1 MAATMC
7 LKDPGAAS
15 QCRHGGD
22 KNDIC
27 MWKYLIEK
35 EFRQFFRDPM
45 LPRIV
50 IVFPLLMMLVFPFAA
65 NMEVKD
71 INLVVVDSDRTDISA
86 ELIEKCTG
94 SGYFRLKAVCD
105 DPREAQEM
113 MDRNAV
119 DAILTIG
126 QGFSRSMAT
135 GEDIPVGIKV
145 NTVNG
150 TKGSISSQYLSDCI
164 MLFMRQFSVSG
175 PSVASAQA
183 SVPQSASAP
192 VIDAAPKYYYNP
204 YMDYKVFMVPA
215 LMVIAVTMV
224 TGFFPALNI
233 VGEKEAGTIEQMNVS
248 PVSKTAFIVCKM
260 IPYWVITFFM
270 LGMCLLIAWLVF
282 GYVCRGSLWGIV
294 LFTVLHIM
302 VTAGLG
308 LLISSYSENAQ
319 QAMFIMMFFVLIF
332 MLMSGVFTPVSSM
345 PAWARAITYAN
356 PLRYYADAMRAIF
369 LKGSSVAE
377 LWYDAAG
384 LLTIG
389 AAVLFW
395 AVRSYRKTS

>member
-1 MAATMC
+1 
-7 LKDPGAAS
+7 
-15 QCRHGGD
+15 
-22 KNDIC
+22 

-35 EFRQFFRDPM
+35 EFKHFFRDPM

-50 IVFPLLMMLVFPFAA
+50 IVFPIVMMLVFPFAA
-65 NMEVKD
+65 NMEVRN
-71 INLVVVDSDRTDISA
+71 INLVVVDNDRTDLSA
-86 ELIEKCTG
+86 ELVEKCTE
-94 SGYFRLKAVCD
+94 SGYFRLKEVCS
-105 DPREAQEM
+105 DPRKAQEM
-113 MDRNAV
+113 MDKNTV

-126 QGFSRSMAT
+126 QGFSRSIVT
-135 GEDIPVGIKV
+135 GDGFPVGIKV

-150 TKGSISSQYLSDCI
+150 TKGSIGSQYLSNCI
-164 MLFMRQFSVSG
+164 MLFMQSHSDGGSSLQDASSG
-175 PSVASAQA
+175 A
-183 SVPQSASAP
+183 

-215 LMVIAVTMV
+215 LIVIAVTMV

-248 PVSKTAFIVCKM
+248 PISKTSFIVCKM

-282 GYVCRGSLWGIV
+282 GYVCKGSLWGVV

-308 LLISSYSENAQ
+308 LLISNYSENAQ

-345 PAWARAITYAN
+345 PEWAQVITYAN
-356 PLRYYADAMRAIF
+356 PLRYYADAMRSIF
-369 LKGSSVAE
+369 LKGSSVADV
-377 LWYDAAG
+377 WYDAAG
-384 LLTIG
+384 LLAIG
-389 AAVLFW
+389 SAALTW
-395 AVRSYRKTS
+395 AILSYRKTS

>member
-1 MAATMC
+1 
-7 LKDPGAAS
+7 
-15 QCRHGGD
+15 
-22 KNDIC
+22 

-65 NMEVKD
+65 NMEVKN
-71 INLVVVDSDRTDISA
+71 INLVVVDNDRTDISA

-94 SGYFRLKAVCD
+94 SGYFRLKAVCS

-113 MDRNAV
+113 MDRNTV

-126 QGFSRSMAT
+126 QGFSRDMVT
-135 GEDIPVGIKV
+135 GEDFPVGIKV

-150 TKGSISSQYLSDCI
+150 TKGSIGSQYLSDCI
-164 MLFMRQFSVSG
+164 MLFMKQFAGDGSSSPQTTSG
-175 PSVASAQA
+175 
-183 SVPQSASAP
+183 P
-192 VIDAAPKYYYNP
+192 VIDAVPKYYYNP

-282 GYVCRGSLWGIV
+282 GYVCRGSLWGVV

-369 LKGSSVAE
+369 LKGSSVAD

-384 LLTIG
+384 LLAIG
-389 AAVLFW
+389 VTVLFW

>member
-1 MAATMC
+1 MTA
-7 LKDPGAAS
+7 KK
-15 QCRHGGD
+15 R
-22 KNDIC
+22 IC

-65 NMEVKD
+65 NMEVKN
-71 INLVVVDSDRTDISA
+71 INLVVVDNDRTDISA

-94 SGYFRLKAVCD
+94 SGYFRLKAVCS

-113 MDRNAV
+113 MDRNTV

-126 QGFSRSMAT
+126 QGFSRSIVT
-135 GEDIPVGIKV
+135 GEDFPVGIKV

-150 TKGSISSQYLSDCI
+150 TKGSIGSQYLSDCI
-164 MLFMRQFSVSG
+164 MLFMKQFAGDGSSSPQTTSG
-175 PSVASAQA
+175 
-183 SVPQSASAP
+183 P

-282 GYVCRGSLWGIV
+282 GYVCRGSLWGVV

-369 LKGSSVAE
+369 LKGSSVAD

-384 LLTIG
+384 LLAIG
-389 AAVLFW
+389 VTVLFW